1 MTEPDGEFPSFPIQ
15 PLHPIFHKIK
25 CIINME
31 KPMTPQVFIKKQI
44 FQVFVMVVLALGLVP
59 LPVKAETLS
68 IGACLTEALLKN
80 PAVKEGEM
88 AIDAGEKSVLS
99 ARFRH
104 LPKLSIEGNYTR
116 REEPL
121 PYIPAKSTTVP
132 AHFSDEFGTLQ
143 AVLSIPLYQGGQIS
157 NNVKIAE
164 IKKELLENSFTM
176 TKNEII
182 ANVVNTYNKLLHLKQ
197 LEKASDASVN
207 ALERQYA
214 NASMM
219 LDIGRIARV
228 DFLKVDVQLAAEKQR
243 RATLREALVSSSET
257 LAYLLGRDVESGQ
270 SLPEPEGT
278 LTAHPFQPVFETGA
292 ALAKTHRPEYLM
304 AENVVRESD
313 LAVKNVKGKLFPS
326 VSAFGGYM
334 DQKGFDPSYS
344 ESSWFAGINVSLP
357 LFEGPLY
364 ADISRE
370 KILNG
375 KARIHLKS
383 VENQIRLDIRNAM
396 SALSDSRERVST
408 SEKAVAQAE
417 ESFKIEGE
425 KYASGAGAMV
435 DYLLSQAA
443 YFTASANYAQ
453 ALYDYNAAMVS
464 YRRATGSLEE
474 YLK

>member
-1 MTEPDGEFPSFPIQ
+1 
-15 PLHPIFHKIK
+15 
-25 CIINME
+25 
-31 KPMTPQVFIKKQI
+31 MTPQVFIKKQNLFRI
-44 FQVFVMVVLALGLVP
+44 VFPLFFLWLSP

-68 IGACLTEALLKN
+68 IGTCLTEALSKN
-80 PAVKEGEM
+80 PAVKEGEL
-88 AIDAGEKSVLS
+88 ALDASEKGVLS
-99 ARFRH
+99 ARLRH
-104 LPKLSIEGNYTR
+104 LPKLSIDGNYTR
-116 REEPL
+116 REETV

-132 AHFSDEFGTLQ
+132 AHFSDEFGSLQ

-157 NNVKIAE
+157 NNVTIAG
-164 IKKELLENSFTM
+164 IKKDLIHNAFTM

-214 NASMM
+214 NTSMM

-228 DFLKVDVQLAAEKQR
+228 DFLKVDVQLAGEKQR
-243 RATLREALVSSSET
+243 LATLREGIASSSET
-257 LAYLLGRDVESGQ
+257 LAYLLGRDVGSGQ
-270 SLPEPEGT
+270 NLPEPQGT
-278 LTAHPFQPVFETGA
+278 LIAQPFQPDFETGV
-292 ALAKTHRPEYLM
+292 ALAKGHRPEYLM
-304 AENVVRESD
+304 AENSVRESE
-313 LAVKNVKGKLFPS
+313 LNVKNVKGKLLPS

-334 DQKGFDPSYS
+334 DQKGFEPSYS
-344 ESSWFAGINVSLP
+344 ESSWFAGINVSVP

-364 ADISRE
+364 ADIARE
-370 KILNG
+370 KILNE
-375 KARIHLKS
+375 KAKIHLKG
-383 VENQIRLDIRNAM
+383 VDNQIRLDIRNAL
-396 SALSDSRERVST
+396 SALSDSRERVGT

-425 KYASGAGAMV
+425 KYTSGAGAMV
-435 DYLLSQAA
+435 EYLLSQAA

-464 YRRATGSLEE
+464 YRRATGSMEE